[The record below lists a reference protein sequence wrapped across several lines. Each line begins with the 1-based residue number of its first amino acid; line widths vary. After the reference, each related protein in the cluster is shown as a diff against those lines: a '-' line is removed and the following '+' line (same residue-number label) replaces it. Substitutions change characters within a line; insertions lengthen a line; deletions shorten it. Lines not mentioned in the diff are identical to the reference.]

1 MFTYSCWYKKIL
13 KFCSE
18 KSLLQSNKY
27 ILISASINV
36 SALAGGDPKPQ
47 ENVRVV
53 PVPHSG
59 NPTYRNR
66 QKDYTNSLRRDH
78 QKFRNKYKNRNRKQK
93 SNVEE
98 DKFKLWKEGPNFD
111 TDLRQNVYAQE
122 GQTGVM
128 TCRVYDRGN
137 KTVSNL

>member
-1 MFTYSCWYKKIL
+1 MGDTMKLRIGKITQAL
-13 KFCSE
+13 GTMSMKTMLQILVLTF
-18 KSLLQSNKY
+18 LL
-27 ILISASINV
+27 II
-36 SALAGGDPKPQ
+36 ALAGGDPKPQ

-66 QKDYTNSLRRDH
+66 QKDYTHSLRRDH

-98 DKFKLWKEGPNFD
+98 DKFKLWKEGPN
-111 TDLRQNVYAQE
+111 
-122 GQTGVM
+122 
-128 TCRVYDRGN
+128 
-137 KTVSNL
+137 

>member
-1 MFTYSCWYKKIL
+1 MLESNILILIFTYFNI
-13 KFCSE
+13 
-18 KSLLQSNKY
+18 
-27 ILISASINV
+27 

-59 NPTYRNR
+59 NPTFRNR
-66 QKDYTNSLRRDH
+66 QKDYTHNLRRDH

-93 SNVEE
+93 IDIVE

-111 TDLRQNVYAQE
+111 TDLRQNVFAQE